1 MNSIKMHIDGSELYD
16 RVVDGFAYFTG
27 ILAGSI
33 IRYATTTTVVPVND
47 TLVKSILR
55 DTGSIAITSVAINVT
70 KESIRIIGAKAK
82 PYIFAKITT
91 SYIGDAE

>member
-1 MNSIKMHIDGSELYD
+1 MNSIKMNIDKSELYD
-16 RVVDGFAYFTG
+16 SVVDGFACFTG

-33 IRYATTTTVVPVND
+33 VRYATTTVVPVND

-55 DTGSIAITSVAINVT
+55 DTGSIALTSVAINVT
-70 KESIRIIGAKAK
+70 KEGVRFIGAKAK